1 MADRWKW
8 ASVRRIREAAEELK
22 ALIRARY
29 PEAQFRLAPS
39 PYDRDAWNL
48 WTYVEIED
56 LDEVNDVIRD
66 REREMLIDEHIPLYV
81 VPTLDRTGFSDQARA
96 RARKAG

>member
-1 MADRWKW
+1 ASSPRSGSGTGRRARRPRRNGSRRRPRWHRPEARGALMADRWKW

-56 LDEVNDVIRD
+56 LDEVN
-66 REREMLIDEHIPLYV
+66 
-81 VPTLDRTGFSDQARA
+81 
-96 RARKAG
+96 